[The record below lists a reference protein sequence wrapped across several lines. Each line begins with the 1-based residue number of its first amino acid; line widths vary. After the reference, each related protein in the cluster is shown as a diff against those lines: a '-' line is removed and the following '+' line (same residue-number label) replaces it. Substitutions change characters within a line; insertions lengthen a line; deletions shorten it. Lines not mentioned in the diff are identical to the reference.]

1 MMPGTALSA
10 EKLRAGL
17 RAWWREPRLNVW
29 VWAVLAGLL
38 FLRRPDVLLTPQLWA
53 EDGSVFLLGQ
63 DAHGLAAALQSYM
76 GYLHTLPRLTAWAA
90 DTLLDV
96 AWWPAFYN
104 AVAFAVWLGLLAR
117 LFSPRLNLPHRPW
130 LAAGVLFA
138 IQTPEIFLNITN
150 AQWAGALL
158 LLLQTVIGRPVGL
171 GQRAG
176 DLALVALFGLT
187 GPFVIP
193 LLPLFAWRWWR
204 ERHGDNLS
212 ILVVAGICAIIQGA
226 CLHQAAITFDHQRAP
241 LDAAAAVVALARR
254 LVVLPLMGPTAA
266 RSLPAIIQAVIGIAA
281 LGFLTWRALRADD
294 RRFTRCALLAA
305 GSLLMTAGF
314 IRMRPDTWPGD
325 DLAFS
330 DRYFFH
336 ARVILFWLLA
346 FELEAVGRATA
357 FTSRL
362 ALLAAVFTH
371 LPVYRFPAP
380 PDLRWR
386 ERCEPIRS
394 GTAAGIPILPA
405 GWTLHY
411 PGRPAS
417 GAR

>member
-1 MMPGTALSA
+1 MPVAAFSTPP
-10 EKLRAGL
+10 LRARL
-17 RAWWREPRLNVW
+17 TAWWREPRLNGW
-29 VWAVLAGLL
+29 VLAALASLL
-38 FLRRPDVLLTPQLWA
+38 LLRRPDALLAPQLWA

-63 DAHGLAAALQSYM
+63 DAHGFAAVLQPYM

-117 LFSPRLNLPHRPW
+117 LFSPRLNLPQRPW
-130 LAAGVLFA
+130 LAAGVLLA
-138 IQTPEIFLNITN
+138 VQTPEIFLNLTN

-158 LLLQTVIGRPVGL
+158 LLQQTLLTRPAGRGE
-171 GQRAG
+171 RTA
-176 DLALVALFGLT
+176 DLTLVALFGLT

-204 ERHGDNLS
+204 DRHRDNVAV
-212 ILVVAGICAIIQGA
+212 LVVAGLCAAIQGA
-226 CLHQAAITFDHQRAP
+226 CLHHAAITFEHQHAP
-241 LDAAAAVVALARR
+241 LDAAAAVGALARR
-254 LVVLPLMGPTAA
+254 LVVWPLLGPTAA
-266 RSLPAIIQAVIGIAA
+266 RDLPAIVQAILGGAV
-281 LGFLTWRALRADD
+281 LGFVAWRASKADS
-294 RRFTRCALLAA
+294 RRFSRLALLAA
-305 GSLLMTAGF
+305 GTLLMTAGF
-314 IRMRPDTWPGD
+314 IRMRPDTWTGD

-336 ARVILFWLLA
+336 ARVIVFWLLA
-346 FELEAVGRATA
+346 IELDAVGRVTVI
-357 FTSRL
+357 TSRL

-380 PDLRWR
+380 PDFRWS
-386 ERCEPIRS
+386 ERCDPIRR
-394 GTAAGIPILPA
+394 GAAAAIPILPD

-411 PGRPAS
+411 PGRPAP
-417 GAR
+417 GQR